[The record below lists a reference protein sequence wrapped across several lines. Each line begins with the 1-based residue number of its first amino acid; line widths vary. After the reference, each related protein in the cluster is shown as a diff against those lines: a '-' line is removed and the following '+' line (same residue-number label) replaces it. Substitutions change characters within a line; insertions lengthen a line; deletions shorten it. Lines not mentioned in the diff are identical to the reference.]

1 MITRMILVSVPKE
14 KAAEAERHVET
25 GMCSAN
31 DQATGLL
38 E

>member
-14 KAAEAERHVET
+14 RAAEAERMWKQ
-25 GMCSAN
+25 GMCSAD
-31 DQATGLL
+31 DQTTRLL